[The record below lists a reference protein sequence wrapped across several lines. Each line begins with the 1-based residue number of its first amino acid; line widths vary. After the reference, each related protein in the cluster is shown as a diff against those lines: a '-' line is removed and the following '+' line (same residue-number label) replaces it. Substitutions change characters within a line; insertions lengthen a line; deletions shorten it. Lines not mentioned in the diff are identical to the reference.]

1 MTSTLYPGTPAV
13 PANEPERLAALLRY
27 NVLDTPAEEEFDDFT
42 KLAAHLCG
50 TPIALISLIDA
61 NRQWFKSRVGLEA
74 QETPRELAF
83 CAHAIH
89 QQDIFEVPNAL
100 EDPRFRSNP
109 LVTGAPDIRFYAGAP
124 LITSDGYP
132 LGTLCVI
139 DQTPHYL
146 SAAQREALARL
157 GRQVVRQ
164 LELRRSAAEQ
174 ARLAALQQ
182 AIVSNAGVAMLTTD
196 CQGHILSVN
205 QAARQ
210 LLDYPPHALDGQLIQ
225 QCLHR
230 QDELQ
235 QRARQL
241 DLPPSAELFETLVTK
256 ARLDEREQLE
266 WHYRRRDGS
275 EVPITLSVSAIRPQP
290 DELLGYLFIAHDLLQ
305 REQIQ
310 RRLQHLAAQ
319 LPGVV
324 YQFLQRADGSSC
336 FPYASA
342 GIGAIYGVTPEQVQD
357 NADKAF
363 ATLHPDDLE
372 AISAS
377 IRQSASD
384 LSLWHIEYR
393 VLHPDKG
400 LIWVEGRASPE
411 RQADGG
417 VLWHGFI
424 SDISTRKAEQLELSN
439 QQEINRRLLANFC
452 EAVLVC
458 DRDGQL
464 TVFNDTARIWYG
476 VSPELT
482 GNMPPSDW
490 AQRYTL
496 YDAENQ
502 VAINPADRPLL
513 RALAGE
519 QIRNQEYCIV
529 LPGQPMRF
537 IAVNADPLH
546 AADGS
551 LIGAVA
557 ILHDI
562 TEHKRIEQLQRDFV
576 STISHE
582 LRTPLTSIS
591 GALGLVNGG
600 ALGAVPTAMAPMLEI
615 AQHNSQRLSLLINDL
630 LDMDK
635 LIAGKM
641 IFDLQPHALLP
652 LLQEALRSNQA
663 YAEQHQV
670 SYCLQPGSELTAS
683 AKVDTLRLQQVLAN
697 LLSNACKFSP
707 PGARIEVSLE
717 RHEQHLRVSVRDHGE
732 GIPEAFQT
740 RIFQKFSQ
748 ADASSTRQK
757 GGSGLGLA
765 ISKEL
770 IEHMGGRIGF
780 HSTSGQGACFWF
792 DLPACARSNHSAA

>member
-1 MTSTLYPGTPAV
+1 MTSTPYPGTPAL
-13 PANEPERLAALLRY
+13 PADEPERLAALLRY

-42 KLAAHLCG
+42 KLAAQLCG

-61 NRQWFKSRVGLEA
+61 SRQWFKSRVGLDA
-74 QETPRELAF
+74 QETPREIAF

-89 QQDIFEVPNAL
+89 QRDIFEVPNAL
-100 EDPRFRSNP
+100 EDPRFCSNP
-109 LVTGAPDIRFYAGAP
+109 LVTEAPDIRFYAGAP
-124 LITSDGYP
+124 LITSDGFA

-139 DQTPHYL
+139 DQTPHHL

-196 CQGHILSVN
+196 CQGRILSIN
-205 QAARQ
+205 QAAGQ
-210 LLDYPPHALDGQLIQ
+210 LLDYPPQALDGQAIQ
-225 QCLHR
+225 HCLHR
-230 QDELQ
+230 LDELQ

-241 DLPPSAELFETLVTK
+241 GLPPDAELLEALVAK

-275 EVPITLSVSAIRPQP
+275 QVLVMLSVSAIRPQP
-290 DELLGYLFIAHDLLQ
+290 GELLGYLFIAHDLLQ

-310 RRLQHLAAQ
+310 LRLQHLAAQ

-324 YQFLQRADGSSC
+324 YQYRLRADGSSC

-342 GIGAIYGVTPEQVQD
+342 GIGAIYGVTPEQVRET
-357 NADKAF
+357 AEAAF
-363 ATLHPDDLE
+363 AVLHPDDLD
-372 AISAS
+372 AIRAS
-377 IRQSASD
+377 ILQSAAE
-384 LSLWHIEYR
+384 LTLWHIEYR

-400 LIWVEGRASPE
+400 LIWVEGRATPE

-424 SDISTRKAEQLELSN
+424 NDISARKAEQLELGN
-439 QQEINRRLLANFC
+439 QQEINRRLLANLS

-464 TVFNDTARIWYG
+464 TVFNDTARVWYG
-476 VSPELT
+476 VPQELA
-482 GNMPPSDW
+482 GQMPTNW
-490 AQRYTL
+490 AQRYL
-496 YDAENQ
+496 LSDADTQLSVCPEE
-502 VAINPADRPLL
+502 RPLL

-519 QIRNQEYCIV
+519 HIRNQEYCIV
-529 LPGQPMRF
+529 LPGQPVRF

-600 ALGAVPTAMAPMLEI
+600 ALGAVPAAMASMLEI
-615 AQHNSQRLSLLINDL
+615 AQHNSLRLSLLINDL
-630 LDMDK
+630 LDIDK

-641 IFDLQPHALLP
+641 TFDLQPHAVLP
-652 LLQEALRSNQA
+652 LLQEALRSNQT

-670 SYCLQPGSELTAS
+670 SYQQLEGEPELAG
-683 AKVDTLRLQQVLAN
+683 AQAYVDPLRLHQVLAN
-697 LLSNACKFSP
+697 FLSNACKFSP
-707 PGARIEVSLE
+707 AGATVELSLE
-717 RHEQHLRVSVRDHGE
+717 RRAESLRVSVRDYGD
-732 GIPEAFQT
+732 GIPLDFQA

-757 GGSGLGLA
+757 GGTGLGLA

-770 IEHMGGRIGF
+770 IERMNGQIGF
-780 HSTSGQGACFWF
+780 DSHAGQGTCFWF
-792 DLPACARSNHSAA
+792 ELPSVPPMSDA

>member
-1 MTSTLYPGTPAV
+1 MTSTPYPGTPAL
-13 PANEPERLAALLRY
+13 PADEPERLAALLRY

-42 KLAAHLCG
+42 KLAAQLCG

-61 NRQWFKSRVGLEA
+61 SRQWFKSRVGLDA
-74 QETPRELAF
+74 QETPREIAF

-89 QQDIFEVPNAL
+89 QRDIFEVPNAL
-100 EDPRFRSNP
+100 EDPRFCSNP
-109 LVTGAPDIRFYAGAP
+109 LVTEAPDIRFYAGAP
-124 LITSDGYP
+124 LITSDGFA

-139 DQTPHYL
+139 DQTPHHL

-196 CQGHILSVN
+196 CQGRILSIN
-205 QAARQ
+205 QAAGQ
-210 LLDYPPHALDGQLIQ
+210 LLDYPPQALDGQAIQ
-225 QCLHR
+225 HCLHR
-230 QDELQ
+230 LDELQ

-241 DLPPSAELFETLVTK
+241 GLPPDAELLEALVAK

-275 EVPITLSVSAIRPQP
+275 QVLVMLSVSAIRPQP
-290 DELLGYLFIAHDLLQ
+290 GELLGYLFIAHDLLQ

-310 RRLQHLAAQ
+310 LRLQHLAAQ

-324 YQFLQRADGSSC
+324 YQYRLRADGSSC

-342 GIGAIYGVTPEQVQD
+342 GIGAIYGVTPEQVRET
-357 NADKAF
+357 AEAAF
-363 ATLHPDDLE
+363 AVLHPDDLD
-372 AISAS
+372 AIRAS
-377 IRQSASD
+377 ILQSAAE

-400 LIWVEGRASPE
+400 LIWVEGRATPE

-424 SDISTRKAEQLELSN
+424 NDISARKAEQLELGN
-439 QQEINRRLLANFC
+439 QQEINRRLLANLS

-464 TVFNDTARIWYG
+464 TVFNDTARVWYG
-476 VSPELT
+476 VPQELA
-482 GNMPPSDW
+482 GQMPTNW
-490 AQRYTL
+490 AQRYL
-496 YDAENQ
+496 LSDADTQLSVCPEE
-502 VAINPADRPLL
+502 RPLL

-519 QIRNQEYCIV
+519 HIRNQEYCIV
-529 LPGQPMRF
+529 LPGQPVRF

-600 ALGAVPTAMAPMLEI
+600 ALGAVPAAMASMLEI
-615 AQHNSQRLSLLINDL
+615 AQHNSLRLSLLINDL
-630 LDMDK
+630 LDIDK

-641 IFDLQPHALLP
+641 TFDLQPHAVLP
-652 LLQEALRSNQA
+652 LLQEALRSNQT

-670 SYCLQPGSELTAS
+670 SYQQLEGEPELAG
-683 AKVDTLRLQQVLAN
+683 AQAYVDPLRLHQVLAN
-697 LLSNACKFSP
+697 FLSNACKFSP
-707 PGARIEVSLE
+707 AGATVELSLE
-717 RHEQHLRVSVRDHGE
+717 RRAESLRVSVRDYGD
-732 GIPEAFQT
+732 GIPLDFQA

-757 GGSGLGLA
+757 GGTGLGLA

-770 IEHMGGRIGF
+770 IERMNGQIGF
-780 HSTSGQGACFWF
+780 DSHAGQGTCFWF
-792 DLPACARSNHSAA
+792 ELPSVPPMSDA

>member
-1 MTSTLYPGTPAV
+1 MTSTPYPGTPAL
-13 PANEPERLAALLRY
+13 PADEPERLAALLRY

-42 KLAAHLCG
+42 KLAAQLCG

-61 NRQWFKSRVGLEA
+61 SRQWFKSRVGLDA
-74 QETPRELAF
+74 QETPREIAF

-89 QQDIFEVPNAL
+89 QRDIFEVPNAL
-100 EDPRFRSNP
+100 EDLRFCSNP
-109 LVTGAPDIRFYAGAP
+109 LVTEAPDIRFYAGAP
-124 LITSDGYP
+124 LITSDGFA

-139 DQTPHYL
+139 DQSPHHL
-146 SAAQREALARL
+146 TAAQREALARL

-196 CQGHILSVN
+196 CQGRILSIN
-205 QAARQ
+205 QAAGQ
-210 LLDYPPHALDGQLIQ
+210 LLDYPPQALDGQAIQ
-225 QCLHR
+225 HCLHR
-230 QDELQ
+230 LDELQ

-241 DLPPSAELFETLVTK
+241 GLPPDAELLEALVAK

-275 EVPITLSVSAIRPQP
+275 QVLVMVSVSAIRPQP
-290 DELLGYLFIAHDLLQ
+290 GELLGYLFIAHDLLQ

-310 RRLQHLAAQ
+310 LRLQHLAAQ

-324 YQFLQRADGSSC
+324 YQYRLRADGSSC

-342 GIGAIYGVTPEQVQD
+342 GIGAIYGVTPEQVRET
-357 NADKAF
+357 AEAAF
-363 ATLHPDDLE
+363 AVLHPDDLD
-372 AISAS
+372 AIRAS
-377 IRQSASD
+377 ILQSAAE

-400 LIWVEGRASPE
+400 LIWVEGRATPE

-424 SDISTRKAEQLELSN
+424 NDISTRKAEQLELSN
-439 QQEINRRLLANFC
+439 QQEINRRLLANLS

-464 TVFNDTARIWYG
+464 TVFNDTARVWYG
-476 VSPELT
+476 VPQELA
-482 GNMPPSDW
+482 GQMPTNW
-490 AQRYTL
+490 AQRYL
-496 YDAENQ
+496 LSDADTQLSVCPEE
-502 VAINPADRPLL
+502 RPLL

-519 QIRNQEYCIV
+519 HIRNQEYCIV
-529 LPGQPMRF
+529 LPGQPVRF

-600 ALGAVPTAMAPMLEI
+600 ALGAVPAAMAPMLEI

-652 LLQEALRSNQA
+652 LLQEALRSNQT

-670 SYCLQPGSELTAS
+670 SYQQLEGEPELA
-683 AKVDTLRLQQVLAN
+683 AAQAYVDPLRLHQVLAN
-697 LLSNACKFSP
+697 FLSNACKFSP
-707 PGARIEVSLE
+707 AGATVELSLE
-717 RHEQHLRVSVRDHGE
+717 RRAESLRVSVRDYGD
-732 GIPEAFQT
+732 GIPLDFQA

-757 GGSGLGLA
+757 GGTGLGLA

-770 IEHMGGRIGF
+770 IERMNGQIGF
-780 HSTSGQGACFWF
+780 DSHAGQGTCFWF
-792 DLPACARSNHSAA
+792 ELPSVPPMSDA

>member
-1 MTSTLYPGTPAV
+1 MTSTPYPGTPAL
-13 PANEPERLAALLRY
+13 PADEPERLAALLRY

-42 KLAAHLCG
+42 KLAAQLCG

-61 NRQWFKSRVGLEA
+61 SRQWFKSRVGLDA
-74 QETPRELAF
+74 QETPREIAF

-89 QQDIFEVPNAL
+89 QREIFEVPNAL
-100 EDPRFRSNP
+100 EDPRFCSNP
-109 LVTGAPDIRFYAGAP
+109 LVTEAPDIRFYAGAP
-124 LITSDGYP
+124 LITSDGFA

-139 DQTPHYL
+139 DQSPHHL
-146 SAAQREALARL
+146 TAAQREALARL

-196 CQGHILSVN
+196 CQGRILSIN
-205 QAARQ
+205 QAAGQ
-210 LLDYPPHALDGQLIQ
+210 LLDYPPQALDGQAIQ
-225 QCLHR
+225 HCLHR
-230 QDELQ
+230 LDELQ

-241 DLPPSAELFETLVTK
+241 GLPPDAELLEALVAK

-275 EVPITLSVSAIRPQP
+275 QVLVMLSVSAIRPQP
-290 DELLGYLFIAHDLLQ
+290 GELLGYLFIAHDLLQ

-310 RRLQHLAAQ
+310 LRLQHLAAQ

-324 YQFLQRADGSSC
+324 YQYRLRADGSSC

-342 GIGAIYGVTPEQVQD
+342 GIGAIYGVTPEQVRET
-357 NADKAF
+357 AEAAF
-363 ATLHPDDLE
+363 AVLHPDDLD
-372 AISAS
+372 AIRAS
-377 IRQSASD
+377 ILQSAAE

-400 LIWVEGRASPE
+400 LIWVEGRATPE

-424 SDISTRKAEQLELSN
+424 NDISARKAEQLELGN
-439 QQEINRRLLANFC
+439 QQEINRRLLANLS

-464 TVFNDTARIWYG
+464 TVFNDTARVWYG
-476 VSPELT
+476 VPQELA
-482 GNMPPSDW
+482 GQMPTNW
-490 AQRYTL
+490 AQRYL
-496 YDAENQ
+496 LSDADTQLSVCPEE
-502 VAINPADRPLL
+502 RPLL

-519 QIRNQEYCIV
+519 HIRNQEYCIV
-529 LPGQPMRF
+529 LPGQPVRF

-600 ALGAVPTAMAPMLEI
+600 ALGAVPAAMASMLEI
-615 AQHNSQRLSLLINDL
+615 AQHNSLRLSLLINDL
-630 LDMDK
+630 LDIDK

-641 IFDLQPHALLP
+641 TFDLQPHAVLP
-652 LLQEALRSNQA
+652 LLQEALRSNQT

-670 SYCLQPGSELTAS
+670 SYQQLEGEPELAG
-683 AKVDTLRLQQVLAN
+683 AQAYVDPLRLHQVLAN
-697 LLSNACKFSP
+697 FLSNACKFSP
-707 PGARIEVSLE
+707 AGATVELSLE
-717 RHEQHLRVSVRDHGE
+717 RRAESLRVSVRDYGD
-732 GIPEAFQT
+732 GIPLDFQA

-757 GGSGLGLA
+757 GGTGLGLA

-770 IEHMGGRIGF
+770 IERMNGQIGF
-780 HSTSGQGACFWF
+780 DSHAGQGTCFWF
-792 DLPACARSNHSAA
+792 ELPSVPPMSDA

>member
-1 MTSTLYPGTPAV
+1 MTSTPHPGMPAL
-13 PANEPERLAALLRY
+13 PADEPERLAALLRY

-42 KLAAHLCG
+42 KLAAQLCG

-61 NRQWFKSRVGLEA
+61 SRQWFKSRVGLDA
-74 QETPRELAF
+74 QETPREIAF

-89 QQDIFEVPNAL
+89 QREIFEVPNAL
-100 EDPRFRSNP
+100 EDPRFCSNP
-109 LVTGAPDIRFYAGAP
+109 LVTEAPDIRFYAGAP
-124 LITSDGYP
+124 LITSDGFA

-139 DQTPHYL
+139 DQSPHHL
-146 SAAQREALARL
+146 TAAQREALARL

-196 CQGHILSVN
+196 CQGRILSIN
-205 QAARQ
+205 QAAGQ
-210 LLDYPPHALDGQLIQ
+210 LLDYPPQALDGQAIQ
-225 QCLHR
+225 HCLHR
-230 QDELQ
+230 LDELQ

-241 DLPPSAELFETLVTK
+241 GLPPDAELLEALVAK

-275 EVPITLSVSAIRPQP
+275 QVLVMLSVSAIRPQP
-290 DELLGYLFIAHDLLQ
+290 GELLGYLFIAHDLLQ

-310 RRLQHLAAQ
+310 LRLQHLAAQ

-324 YQFLQRADGSSC
+324 YQYRLRADGSSC

-342 GIGAIYGVTPEQVQD
+342 GIGAIYGVTPEQVRET
-357 NADKAF
+357 AEAAF
-363 ATLHPDDLE
+363 AVLHPDDLD
-372 AISAS
+372 AIRAS
-377 IRQSASD
+377 ILQSAAE
-384 LSLWHIEYR
+384 LTLWHIEYR

-400 LIWVEGRASPE
+400 LIWVEGRATPE

-424 SDISTRKAEQLELSN
+424 NDISARKAEQLELGN
-439 QQEINRRLLANFC
+439 QQEINRRLLANLS

-464 TVFNDTARIWYG
+464 TVFNDTARVWYG
-476 VSPELT
+476 VPQELA
-482 GNMPPSDW
+482 GQMPTNW
-490 AQRYTL
+490 AQRYL
-496 YDAENQ
+496 LSDADTQLSVCPEE
-502 VAINPADRPLL
+502 RPLL

-519 QIRNQEYCIV
+519 HIRNQEYCIV
-529 LPGQPMRF
+529 LPGQPVRF

-600 ALGAVPTAMAPMLEI
+600 ALGAVPAAMASMLEI
-615 AQHNSQRLSLLINDL
+615 AQHNSLRLSLLINDL
-630 LDMDK
+630 LDIDK

-641 IFDLQPHALLP
+641 TFDLQEQPLLP
-652 LLQEALRSNQA
+652 LLQEALSSNQA

-683 AKVDTLRLQQVLAN
+683 AKVDALRLQQVLAN

-707 PGARIEVSLE
+707 AGASIEVSLE
-717 RHEQHLRVSVRDHGE
+717 RHEQHLRISVRDHGE

-748 ADASSTRQK
+748 ADASTTRQK

-780 HSTSGQGACFWF
+780 HSTAGQGACFWF
-792 DLPACARSNHSAA
+792 DLPTCATPPT

>member
-1 MTSTLYPGTPAV
+1 MTSTPYPGTPAL
-13 PANEPERLAALLRY
+13 PADEPERLAALLRY

-42 KLAAHLCG
+42 KLAAQLCG

-61 NRQWFKSRVGLEA
+61 SRQWFKSRVGLDA
-74 QETPRELAF
+74 QETPREIAF

-89 QQDIFEVPNAL
+89 QRDIFEVPNAL
-100 EDPRFRSNP
+100 EDPRFCSNP
-109 LVTGAPDIRFYAGAP
+109 LVTEAPDIRFYAGAP
-124 LITSDGYP
+124 LITSDGFA

-139 DQTPHYL
+139 DQSPHHL
-146 SAAQREALARL
+146 TATQREALARL

-196 CQGHILSVN
+196 CQGRILSIN
-205 QAARQ
+205 QAAGQ
-210 LLDYPPHALDGQLIQ
+210 LLDYPPQALDGQAIQ
-225 QCLHR
+225 HCLHR
-230 QDELQ
+230 LDELQ

-241 DLPPSAELFETLVTK
+241 GLPPDAELLEALVAK

-275 EVPITLSVSAIRPQP
+275 QVLVMVSVSAIRPQP
-290 DELLGYLFIAHDLLQ
+290 GELLGYLFIAHDLLQ

-310 RRLQHLAAQ
+310 LRLQHLAAQ

-324 YQFLQRADGSSC
+324 YQYRLRADGSSC

-342 GIGAIYGVTPEQVQD
+342 GIGAIYGVTPEQVRET
-357 NADKAF
+357 AEAAF
-363 ATLHPDDLE
+363 AVLHPDDLD
-372 AISAS
+372 AIRAS
-377 IRQSASD
+377 ILQSAAE

-400 LIWVEGRASPE
+400 LIWVEGRATPE

-424 SDISTRKAEQLELSN
+424 NDISARKAEQLELGN
-439 QQEINRRLLANFC
+439 QQEINRRLLANLS

-464 TVFNDTARIWYG
+464 TVFNDTARVWYG
-476 VSPELT
+476 VPQELA
-482 GNMPPSDW
+482 GQMPTNW
-490 AQRYTL
+490 AQRYL
-496 YDAENQ
+496 LSDADTQLSVCPEE
-502 VAINPADRPLL
+502 RPLL

-519 QIRNQEYCIV
+519 HIRNQEYCIV
-529 LPGQPMRF
+529 LPGQPVRF

-600 ALGAVPTAMAPMLEI
+600 ALGAVPAAMASMLEI
-615 AQHNSQRLSLLINDL
+615 AQHNSLRLSLLINDL
-630 LDMDK
+630 LDIDK

-641 IFDLQPHALLP
+641 TFDLQPHAVLP
-652 LLQEALRSNQA
+652 LLQEALRSNQT

-670 SYCLQPGSELTAS
+670 SYQQLEGEPELAG
-683 AKVDTLRLQQVLAN
+683 AQAYVDPLRLHQVLAN
-697 LLSNACKFSP
+697 FLSNACKFSP
-707 PGARIEVSLE
+707 AGATVELSLE
-717 RHEQHLRVSVRDHGE
+717 RRAESLRVSVRDYGD
-732 GIPEAFQT
+732 GIPLDFQA

-757 GGSGLGLA
+757 GGTGLGLA

-770 IEHMGGRIGF
+770 IERMNGQIGF
-780 HSTSGQGACFWF
+780 DSHAGQGTCFWF
-792 DLPACARSNHSAA
+792 ELPSVPPMSDA

>member
-1 MTSTLYPGTPAV
+1 MTSTPYPGTPAL
-13 PANEPERLAALLRY
+13 PADEPERLAALLRY

-42 KLAAHLCG
+42 KLAAQLCG

-61 NRQWFKSRVGLEA
+61 SRQWFKSRVGLDA
-74 QETPRELAF
+74 QETPREIAF

-89 QQDIFEVPNAL
+89 QRDIFEVPNAL
-100 EDPRFRSNP
+100 EDPRFCSNP
-109 LVTGAPDIRFYAGAP
+109 LVTEAPDIRFYAGAP
-124 LITSDGYP
+124 LITSDGFA

-139 DQTPHYL
+139 DQPPHHL

-196 CQGHILSVN
+196 CQGRILSIN
-205 QAARQ
+205 QAAGQ
-210 LLDYPPHALDGQLIQ
+210 LLDYPPQALDGQAIQ
-225 QCLHR
+225 HCLHR
-230 QDELQ
+230 LDELQ

-241 DLPPSAELFETLVTK
+241 GLPPDAELLEALVAK

-275 EVPITLSVSAIRPQP
+275 QVLVMLSVSAIRPQP
-290 DELLGYLFIAHDLLQ
+290 GELLGYLFIAHDLLQ

-310 RRLQHLAAQ
+310 LRLQHLAAQ

-324 YQFLQRADGSSC
+324 YQYRLRADGSSC

-342 GIGAIYGVTPEQVQD
+342 GIGAIYGVTPEQVRET
-357 NADKAF
+357 AEAAF
-363 ATLHPDDLE
+363 AVLHPDDLD
-372 AISAS
+372 AIRAS
-377 IRQSASD
+377 ILQSAAE

-400 LIWVEGRASPE
+400 LIWVEGRATPE

-424 SDISTRKAEQLELSN
+424 NDISARKAEQLELGN
-439 QQEINRRLLANFC
+439 QQEINRRLLANLS

-464 TVFNDTARIWYG
+464 TVFNDTARVWYG
-476 VSPELT
+476 VPQELA
-482 GNMPPSDW
+482 GQMPTNW
-490 AQRYTL
+490 AQRYL
-496 YDAENQ
+496 LSDADTQLSVCPEE
-502 VAINPADRPLL
+502 RPLL

-519 QIRNQEYCIV
+519 HIRNQEYCIV
-529 LPGQPMRF
+529 LPGQPVRF

-600 ALGAVPTAMAPMLEI
+600 ALGAVPAAMASMLEI
-615 AQHNSQRLSLLINDL
+615 AQHNSLRLSLLINDL
-630 LDMDK
+630 LDIDK

-641 IFDLQPHALLP
+641 TFDLQPHAVLP
-652 LLQEALRSNQA
+652 LLQEALRSNQT

-670 SYCLQPGSELTAS
+670 SYQQLEGEPELAG
-683 AKVDTLRLQQVLAN
+683 AQAYVDPLRLHQVLAN
-697 LLSNACKFSP
+697 FLSNACKFSP
-707 PGARIEVSLE
+707 AGATVELSLE
-717 RHEQHLRVSVRDHGE
+717 RRAESLRVSVRDYGD
-732 GIPEAFQT
+732 GIPLDFQA

-757 GGSGLGLA
+757 GGTGLGLA

-770 IEHMGGRIGF
+770 IERMNGQIGF
-780 HSTSGQGACFWF
+780 DSHAGQGTCFWF
-792 DLPACARSNHSAA
+792 ELPSVPPMSDA

>member
-1 MTSTLYPGTPAV
+1 MTSTPYPGTPAL
-13 PANEPERLAALLRY
+13 PADEPERLAALLRY

-42 KLAAHLCG
+42 KLAAQLCG

-61 NRQWFKSRVGLEA
+61 SRQWFKSRVGLDA
-74 QETPRELAF
+74 QETPREIAF

-89 QQDIFEVPNAL
+89 QRDIFEVPNAL
-100 EDPRFRSNP
+100 EDPRFCSNP
-109 LVTGAPDIRFYAGAP
+109 LVTEAPDIRFYAGAP
-124 LITSDGYP
+124 LITSDGFA

-139 DQTPHYL
+139 DQTPHHL

-196 CQGHILSVN
+196 CQGRILSIN
-205 QAARQ
+205 QAAGQ
-210 LLDYPPHALDGQLIQ
+210 LLDYPPQALDGQAIQ
-225 QCLHR
+225 HCLHR
-230 QDELQ
+230 LDELQ

-241 DLPPSAELFETLVTK
+241 GLPPDAELLEALVAK

-275 EVPITLSVSAIRPQP
+275 QVLVMLSVSAIRPQP
-290 DELLGYLFIAHDLLQ
+290 GELLGYLFIAHDLLQ

-310 RRLQHLAAQ
+310 LRLQHLAAQ

-324 YQFLQRADGSSC
+324 YQYRLRADGSSC

-342 GIGAIYGVTPEQVQD
+342 GIGAIYGVTPEQVRET
-357 NADKAF
+357 AEAAF
-363 ATLHPDDLE
+363 AVLHPDDLD
-372 AISAS
+372 AIRAS
-377 IRQSASD
+377 ILQSAAE
-384 LSLWHIEYR
+384 LTLWHIEYR

-400 LIWVEGRASPE
+400 LIWVEGRATPE

-424 SDISTRKAEQLELSN
+424 NDISARKAEQLELGN
-439 QQEINRRLLANFC
+439 QQEINRRLLANLS

-464 TVFNDTARIWYG
+464 TVFNDTARVWYG
-476 VSPELT
+476 VPQELA
-482 GNMPPSDW
+482 GQMPTNW
-490 AQRYTL
+490 AQRYL
-496 YDAENQ
+496 LSDADTQLSVCPEE
-502 VAINPADRPLL
+502 RPLL

-519 QIRNQEYCIV
+519 HIRNQEYCIV
-529 LPGQPMRF
+529 LPGQPVRF

-600 ALGAVPTAMAPMLEI
+600 ALGAVPAAMASMLEI
-615 AQHNSQRLSLLINDL
+615 AQHNSLRLSLLINDL
-630 LDMDK
+630 LDIDK

-641 IFDLQPHALLP
+641 TFDLQPHAVLP
-652 LLQEALRSNQA
+652 LLQEALRSNQT

-670 SYCLQPGSELTAS
+670 SYQQLEGEPELAD
-683 AKVDTLRLQQVLAN
+683 AQAYVDPLRLHQVLAN
-697 LLSNACKFSP
+697 FLSNACKFSP
-707 PGARIEVSLE
+707 AGATVELSLE
-717 RHEQHLRVSVRDHGE
+717 RRAESLRVSVRDYGD
-732 GIPEAFQT
+732 GIPLDFQA

-757 GGSGLGLA
+757 GGTGLGLA

-770 IEHMGGRIGF
+770 IERMNGQIGF
-780 HSTSGQGACFWF
+780 DSHAGQGTCFWF
-792 DLPACARSNHSAA
+792 ELPSVPPMSDA

>member
-1 MTSTLYPGTPAV
+1 MTSTPYPGTPAL
-13 PANEPERLAALLRY
+13 PADEPERLAALLRY

-42 KLAAHLCG
+42 KLAAQLCG

-61 NRQWFKSRVGLEA
+61 SRQWFKSRVGLDA
-74 QETPRELAF
+74 QETPREIAF

-89 QQDIFEVPNAL
+89 QREIFEVPNAL
-100 EDPRFRSNP
+100 EDPRFCSNP
-109 LVTGAPDIRFYAGAP
+109 LVTEAPDIRFYAGAP
-124 LITSDGYP
+124 LITSDGFA

-139 DQTPHYL
+139 DQTPHHL

-164 LELRRSAAEQ
+164 LELRRCAAEQ
-174 ARLAALQQ
+174 TRLAALQQ
-182 AIVSNAGVAMLTTD
+182 AIVSNASVAMLTTD
-196 CQGHILSVN
+196 CQGRILSIN
-205 QAARQ
+205 QAAGQ
-210 LLDYPPHALDGQLIQ
+210 LLDYPPQALDGQAIQ
-225 QCLHR
+225 HCLHR
-230 QDELQ
+230 LDELQ
-235 QRARQL
+235 QRAQQL
-241 DLPPSAELFETLVTK
+241 GLPPDAELLEALVAK

-275 EVPITLSVSAIRPQP
+275 QVLVMVSVSAIRPQP
-290 DELLGYLFIAHDLLQ
+290 GELLGFLFIAHDLLQ

-310 RRLQHLAAQ
+310 LRLQHLAAQ

-324 YQFLQRADGSSC
+324 YQYRLRADGSSC

-342 GIGAIYGVTPEQVQD
+342 GIGAIYGVTPEQVRET
-357 NADKAF
+357 AEAAF
-363 ATLHPDDLE
+363 AVLHPDDLD
-372 AISAS
+372 AIRAS
-377 IRQSASD
+377 ILQSAAE

-400 LIWVEGRASPE
+400 LIWVEGRATPE

-424 SDISTRKAEQLELSN
+424 NDISARKAEQLELGN
-439 QQEINRRLLANFC
+439 QQEINRRLLANLS

-464 TVFNDTARIWYG
+464 TVFNDTARVWYG
-476 VSPELT
+476 VPQELA
-482 GNMPPSDW
+482 GQMPTNW
-490 AQRYTL
+490 AQRYL
-496 YDAENQ
+496 LSDADTQLSVCPEE
-502 VAINPADRPLL
+502 RPLL

-519 QIRNQEYCIV
+519 HIRNQEYCIV
-529 LPGQPMRF
+529 LPGQPVRF

-600 ALGAVPTAMAPMLEI
+600 ALGAVPAAMASMLEI
-615 AQHNSQRLSLLINDL
+615 AQHNSLRLSLLINDL
-630 LDMDK
+630 LDIDK

-641 IFDLQPHALLP
+641 TFDLQPHAVLP
-652 LLQEALRSNQA
+652 LLQEALRSNQT

-670 SYCLQPGSELTAS
+670 SYQQLEGEPELAG
-683 AKVDTLRLQQVLAN
+683 AQAYVDPLRLHQVLAN
-697 LLSNACKFSP
+697 FLSNACKFSP
-707 PGARIEVSLE
+707 AGATVELSLE
-717 RHEQHLRVSVRDHGE
+717 RRAESLRVSVRDYGD
-732 GIPEAFQT
+732 GIPLDFQA

-757 GGSGLGLA
+757 GGTGLGLA

-770 IEHMGGRIGF
+770 IERMNGQIGF
-780 HSTSGQGACFWF
+780 DSHAGQGTCFWF
-792 DLPACARSNHSAA
+792 ELPSVPPMSDA

>member
-1 MTSTLYPGTPAV
+1 MTSTPYPGTPAL
-13 PANEPERLAALLRY
+13 PADEPERLAALLRY

-42 KLAAHLCG
+42 KLAAQLCG

-61 NRQWFKSRVGLEA
+61 SRQWFKSRVGLDA
-74 QETPRELAF
+74 QETPREIAF

-89 QQDIFEVPNAL
+89 QRDIFEVPNAL
-100 EDPRFRSNP
+100 EDLRFCSNP
-109 LVTGAPDIRFYAGAP
+109 LVTEAPDIRFYAGAP
-124 LITSDGYP
+124 LITSDGFA

-139 DQTPHYL
+139 DQSPHHL
-146 SAAQREALARL
+146 TAAQREALARL

-196 CQGHILSVN
+196 CQGRILSIN
-205 QAARQ
+205 QAAGQ
-210 LLDYPPHALDGQLIQ
+210 LLDYPPQALDGQAIQ
-225 QCLHR
+225 HCLHR
-230 QDELQ
+230 LDELQ

-241 DLPPSAELFETLVTK
+241 GLPPDAELLEALVAK

-275 EVPITLSVSAIRPQP
+275 QVLVMVSVSAIRPQP
-290 DELLGYLFIAHDLLQ
+290 GELLGYLFIAHDLLQ

-310 RRLQHLAAQ
+310 LRLQHLAAQ

-324 YQFLQRADGSSC
+324 YQYRLRADGSSC

-342 GIGAIYGVTPEQVQD
+342 GIGAIYGVTPEQVRET
-357 NADKAF
+357 AEAAF
-363 ATLHPDDLE
+363 AVLHPDDLD
-372 AISAS
+372 AIRAS
-377 IRQSASD
+377 ILQSAAE

-400 LIWVEGRASPE
+400 LIWVEGRATPE

-424 SDISTRKAEQLELSN
+424 NDISARKAEQLELGN
-439 QQEINRRLLANFC
+439 QQEINRRLLANLS

-464 TVFNDTARIWYG
+464 TVFNDTARVWYG
-476 VSPELT
+476 VPQELA
-482 GNMPPSDW
+482 GQMPTNW
-490 AQRYTL
+490 AQRYL
-496 YDAENQ
+496 LSDADTQLSVCPEE
-502 VAINPADRPLL
+502 RPLL

-519 QIRNQEYCIV
+519 HIRNQEYCIV
-529 LPGQPMRF
+529 LPGQPVRF

-600 ALGAVPTAMAPMLEI
+600 ALGAVPAAMASMLEI
-615 AQHNSQRLSLLINDL
+615 AQHNSLRLSLLINDL
-630 LDMDK
+630 LDIDK

-641 IFDLQPHALLP
+641 TFDLQPHAVLP
-652 LLQEALRSNQA
+652 LLQEALRSNQT

-670 SYCLQPGSELTAS
+670 SYQQLEGEPELAG
-683 AKVDTLRLQQVLAN
+683 AQAYVDPLRLHQVLAN
-697 LLSNACKFSP
+697 FLSNACKFSP
-707 PGARIEVSLE
+707 AGATVELSLE
-717 RHEQHLRVSVRDHGE
+717 RRAESLRVSVRDYGD
-732 GIPEAFQT
+732 GIPLDFQA

-757 GGSGLGLA
+757 GGTGLGLA

-770 IEHMGGRIGF
+770 IERMNGQIGF
-780 HSTSGQGACFWF
+780 DSHAGQGTCFWF
-792 DLPACARSNHSAA
+792 ELPSVPPMSDA

>member
-1 MTSTLYPGTPAV
+1 MTSTPPPGMPAL
-13 PANEPERLAALLRY
+13 PADEPERLAALPCC

-42 KLAAHLCG
+42 KLAAQLCG

-61 NRQWFKSRVGLEA
+61 SRQWFKSRVGLDA
-74 QETPRELAF
+74 QETPREIAF

-89 QQDIFEVPNAL
+89 QRDIFEVPNAL
-100 EDPRFRSNP
+100 EDPRFCSNP
-109 LVTGAPDIRFYAGAP
+109 LVTEAPDIRFYAGAP
-124 LITSDGYP
+124 LITSDGFA

-139 DQTPHYL
+139 DQSPHHL
-146 SAAQREALARL
+146 TAAQREALARL

-196 CQGHILSVN
+196 CQGRILSIN
-205 QAARQ
+205 QAAGQ
-210 LLDYPPHALDGQLIQ
+210 LLDYPPQALDGQAIQ
-225 QCLHR
+225 HCLHR
-230 QDELQ
+230 LDELQ

-241 DLPPSAELFETLVTK
+241 GLPPDAELLEALVAK

-275 EVPITLSVSAIRPQP
+275 QVLVMLSVSAIRPQP
-290 DELLGYLFIAHDLLQ
+290 GELLGYLFIAHDLLQ

-310 RRLQHLAAQ
+310 LRLQHLAAQ

-324 YQFLQRADGSSC
+324 YQYRLRADGSSC

-342 GIGAIYGVTPEQVQD
+342 GIGAIYGVTPEQVRET
-357 NADKAF
+357 AEAAF
-363 ATLHPDDLE
+363 AVLHPDDLD
-372 AISAS
+372 AIRAS
-377 IRQSASD
+377 ILQSAAE

-400 LIWVEGRASPE
+400 LIWVEGRATPE

-424 SDISTRKAEQLELSN
+424 NDISARKAEQLELGN
-439 QQEINRRLLANFC
+439 QQEINRRLLANLS

-464 TVFNDTARIWYG
+464 TVFNDTARVWYG
-476 VSPELT
+476 VPQELA
-482 GNMPPSDW
+482 GQMPTNW
-490 AQRYTL
+490 AQRYL
-496 YDAENQ
+496 LSDAATQLSVCPEE
-502 VAINPADRPLL
+502 RPLL

-519 QIRNQEYCIV
+519 HIRNQEYCIV
-529 LPGQPMRF
+529 LPGQPVRF

-600 ALGAVPTAMAPMLEI
+600 ALGAVPAAMASMLEI
-615 AQHNSQRLSLLINDL
+615 AQHNSLRLSLLINDL
-630 LDMDK
+630 LDIDK

-641 IFDLQPHALLP
+641 TFDLQPHAVLP
-652 LLQEALRSNQA
+652 LLQEALRSNQT

-670 SYCLQPGSELTAS
+670 SYQQLEGEPELAG
-683 AKVDTLRLQQVLAN
+683 AQAYVDPLRLHQVLAN
-697 LLSNACKFSP
+697 FLSNACKFSP
-707 PGARIEVSLE
+707 AGATVELSLE
-717 RHEQHLRVSVRDHGE
+717 RRAESLRVSVRDYGD
-732 GIPEAFQT
+732 GIPLDFQA

-757 GGSGLGLA
+757 GGTGLGLA

-770 IEHMGGRIGF
+770 IERMNGQIGF
-780 HSTSGQGACFWF
+780 DSHAGQGTCFWF
-792 DLPACARSNHSAA
+792 ELPSVPPMSDA